1 MSNRLLETIAGA
13 AAIVFVA
20 CAHPESRSA
29 QAPSMAP
36 TEIVRA
42 AAIPTVVAVAGT
54 VRSTTT
60 STLAAKVMGNVARV
74 LVSEGD
80 GVRAGQVLLEIDARE
95 TQAAAD
101 RARAGVAEVEEAI
114 DGAAAAVQAAAA
126 GNTLAQTTLKRY
138 TALRER
144 GSVSPQEFDDVE
156 ARARVAAAELERAKR
171 GYEQALAKRN
181 EARAGLA
188 EAETFAGYTEIRS
201 PINGVVTARFVD
213 PGSQAA
219 PGMPLLMV
227 EDPSSMRV
235 EATLS
240 EDLAS
245 RTRAGDP
252 VAVEISG
259 KTINARVTRVVPAVD
274 PSTRSALVKIDL
286 PGAALR
292 SGTYARV
299 LFTTGSRDGV
309 AVPLTSISSRG
320 SLDSVMVVGSDSIAR
335 MRLVTLGDRIGD
347 RVEVLSGLDA
357 GERIVR

>member
-1 MSNRLLETIAGA
+1 MSSRFLEAVAVA
-13 AAIVFVA
+13 AAVTLAA
-20 CAHPESRSA
+20 CAHPEPKTERTPST
-29 QAPSMAP
+29 APS
-36 TEIVRA
+36 EIVQA
-42 AAIPTVVAVAGT
+42 TAIPNVVAVAGT

-80 GVRAGQVLLEIDARE
+80 HVRAGQVLLEIDARE
-95 TQAAAD
+95 TAAAAD

-156 ARARVAAAELERAKR
+156 ARARVAAAELERARR
-171 GYEQALAKRN
+171 GYEQALAKRK
-181 EARAGLA
+181 EARAALA
-188 EAETFAGYTEIRS
+188 EAETFAGYTNVRS
-201 PINGVVTARFVD
+201 PINGVVTARLVD

-219 PGMPLLMV
+219 PGMPLLTV
-227 EDPSSMRV
+227 EDPTSMRV

-245 RTRAGDP
+245 RARAGDP
-252 VAVEISG
+252 VTIEIGG
-259 KTINARVTRVVPAVD
+259 KALDARVTRVVPAVD

-299 LFTTGSRDGV
+299 LFTTGTREGIVVPV
-309 AVPLTSISSRG
+309 ASVTTRG
-320 SLDSVMVVGSDSIAR
+320 SLDSVLVVGADSIAR
-335 MRLVTLGDRIGD
+335 MRLVTLGDRLGD